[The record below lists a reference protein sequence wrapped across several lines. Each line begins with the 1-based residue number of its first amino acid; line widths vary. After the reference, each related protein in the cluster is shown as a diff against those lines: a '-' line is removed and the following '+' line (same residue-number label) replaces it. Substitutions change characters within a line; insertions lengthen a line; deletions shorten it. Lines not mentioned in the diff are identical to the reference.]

1 MKIYRL
7 FTLLAL
13 SVILLSCGGEKKK
26 EDKSEPIKI
35 SGQKEAKKESSSENQ
50 LSITGNDMMQYN
62 KKELRV
68 KAGKEVTLTL
78 THVGKMS
85 KQVMGHNVVIL
96 KPGVDIQAFAL
107 KATEAGEA
115 DDWIPDG
122 GKDVVV
128 HTKMLGGGQ
137 SASITFMAPE
147 AGTYDFICSFPGH
160 SALMRGKFIVE

>member
-7 FTLLAL
+7 LTLLAL
-13 SVILLSCGGEKKK
+13 SVLLVGCGGEKKK

-35 SGQKEAKKESSSENQ
+35 SGKKEAKKESSGENQ

-62 KKELRV
+62 KKELRA

-78 THVGKMS
+78 THIGKMS

-96 KPGVDIQAFAL
+96 KPGVDIQAFSL

-115 DDWIPDG
+115 EDWIPEG
-122 GKDVVV
+122 GKDVLV
-128 HTKMLGGGQ
+128 HTKMLGGGE
-137 SASITFMAPE
+137 SVSITFMAPE
-147 AGTYDFICSFPGH
+147 PGTYDFICSFPGH